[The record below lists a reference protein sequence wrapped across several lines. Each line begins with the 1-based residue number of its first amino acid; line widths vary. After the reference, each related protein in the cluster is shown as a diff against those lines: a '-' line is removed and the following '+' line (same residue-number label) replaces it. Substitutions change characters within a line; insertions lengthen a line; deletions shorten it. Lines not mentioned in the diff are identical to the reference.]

1 MQLNAEQ
8 ERFLRAMLTNMRII
22 SAALIS
28 GVIVFL
34 VVVLFVIKG
43 DRQPGSPLLTYIGL
57 AFGALAL
64 VFAFIVPGLI
74 GSSIRQALIDGKR
87 VDLPAQFKANPEV
100 GIVGNL
106 LFLFQTR
113 LIIGYAIL
121 EGAAFFN
128 LVAYMIERQDV
139 SLAIVGLLLAAM
151 LVKFPTRGKIEGWLA
166 NEIRSIDELR
176 SLRSERR

>member
-1 MQLNAEQ
+1 MPLNADQ
-8 ERFLRAMLTNMRII
+8 QRFLRAMLTNMRII

-28 GVIVFL
+28 GVVVFL
-34 VVVLFVIKG
+34 AVVLFVMKS
-43 DRQPGSPLLTYIGL
+43 DPKPGSPLLTYIGL
-57 AFGALAL
+57 AFGAGAL
-64 VFAFIVPGLI
+64 VFAFIIPGFVG
-74 GSSIRQALIDGKR
+74 GSIKQALVEGKR
-87 VDLPAQFKANPEV
+87 VDLPPQFKATQDV

-121 EGAAFFN
+121 KGAAFFN

-151 LVKFPTRGKIEGWLA
+151 LVKFPTRGKVEGWLA
-166 NEIRSIDELR
+166 DETRSLAELR
-176 SLRSERR
+176 SLRPNRK

>member
-1 MQLNAEQ
+1 MQFNAEQ

-34 VVVLFVIKG
+34 VVVLFVIKS
-43 DRQPGSPLLTYIGL
+43 DPQPGSPLLTYIGL
-57 AFGALAL
+57 GFGALAL
-64 VFAFIVPGLI
+64 VFAFVIPGLI
-74 GSSIRQALIDGKR
+74 GGSIKQALIDGKR
-87 VDLPAQFKANPEV
+87 VDLPAQFKAPEEV

-113 LIIGYAIL
+113 LIIGYAFL

-139 SLAIVGLLLAAM
+139 SLAVVGLLLAGM
-151 LVKFPTRGKIEGWLA
+151 LVQFPSRGKLEGWLA
-166 NEIRSIDELR
+166 AETRSIDEFRNLR
-176 SLRSERR
+176 PDR

>member
-1 MQLNAEQ
+1 MPLNAEQ

-34 VVVLFVIKG
+34 VVVLFIVEG
-43 DRQPGSPLLTYIGL
+43 DRQPGTPLLTYLGL
-57 AFGALAL
+57 AFGALGL
-64 VFAFIVPGLI
+64 VFAFIVPGFMG
-74 GSSIRQALIDGKR
+74 GSIKQALADGKR
-87 VDLPAQFKANPEV
+87 VDLPAQFKASQDV

-139 SLAIVGLLLAAM
+139 SLAIVGLLLGAM
-151 LVKFPTRGKIEGWLA
+151 LVKFPTRGKVEAWLA
-166 NEIRSIDELR
+166 DESRSIDELR
-176 SLRSERR
+176 SLRPNRR